1 MRSVT
6 PGPHTESRFRGGRMD
21 KRDSQPNDT
30 DTSRVT
36 RVWQLSM
43 SRSGPVHTKS
53 NRASRCFGPSFAA
66 RHRALATNDLSSY
79 ASAPTRPARGVVAGR
94 AGAPRGRGTGRLR
107 PLFRAD
113 VVPARGSP
121 GCTCRLQ
128 AQVRPSGPSPFP
140 IHACWGHDG
149 RRRVRALDQD
159 APREEAEGV
168 ELHWQLAERRALGIL
183 HGLRWDPAYAAQ
195 SSPWSAI
202 SSTVSFRPAG
212 LAVAQEHSSLAPV
225 PSSSCSTRVLGAV
238 TEQVAVRP
246 PTTRAPSHPHT
257 PRARERT

>member
-94 AGAPRGRGTGRLR
+94 AGAPRGCGTGRLR

-113 VVPARGSP
+113 VVPARGSS
-121 GCTCRLQ
+121 GRSFRLQ

-140 IHACWGHDG
+140 LYACWGHDG
-149 RRRVRALDQD
+149 EQVPWVKAPRAKKPKVLNCTGSWPSEERWASCTVCGGTRRMPPSQVRGRRFRRRSVFA
-159 APREEAEGV
+159 
-168 ELHWQLAERRALGIL
+168 RRALLLLRNTRAWPLCRLPAALRGSL
-183 HGLRWDPAYAAQ
+183 GPSQNRSLSGL
-195 SSPWSAI
+195 
-202 SSTVSFRPAG
+202 
-212 LAVAQEHSSLAPV
+212 
-225 PSSSCSTRVLGAV
+225 
-238 TEQVAVRP
+238 
-246 PTTRAPSHPHT
+246 TTRAPSHPHT